1 MSWRHIRWSKPIEA
15 LISCMIAAGPAAKRP
30 PHSALAGVLAADE
43 DEGVS
48 GMGRSVGVS
57 RRVLL
62 GGVAATSATLALPRQ
77 GSAASGTLVEFS
89 PRRALAEAVFRDADG
104 TERRLADFAGKGL
117 VVNLWATW
125 CPPCVEEMP
134 TLDRLARQVRGDGI
148 EVLALS
154 QDRGGADAVR
164 AFYART
170 GVRHLGVWL
179 DPRGAAGRAW
189 GARRLPTTLIV
200 DRAGREAAR
209 LEGITE
215 WDAAPMVAR
224 IRALVAASA

>member
-1 MSWRHIRWSKPIEA
+1 
-15 LISCMIAAGPAAKRP
+15 
-30 PHSALAGVLAADE
+30 
-43 DEGVS
+43 
-48 GMGRSVGVS
+48 MGRSVGVS

-62 GGVAATSATLALPRQ
+62 GGVAATSAMLALPRQ
-77 GSAASGTLVEFS
+77 GSAASGTLVEVV
-89 PRRALAEAVFRDADG
+89 PRRALADAAFRDADG
-104 TERRLADFAGKGL
+104 AERRLADFAGKGL

-134 TLDRLARQVRGDGI
+134 ALDRLARQVRGEGI

-154 QDRGGADAVR
+154 QDRGGAEAVR
-164 AFYART
+164 RFYGRL
-170 GVRHLGVWL
+170 GIRHLGVWL

-189 GARRLPTTLIV
+189 GARGLPTTLIV

-215 WDAAPMVAR
+215 WDAARMVAR
-224 IRALVAASA
+224 IRALVAAAA